1 MILQELHR
9 LAHDHQLVGDPDFES
24 KPVRWT
30 IVLDEQGALAS
41 VICMDVTPPA
51 EAGAKKKPRPRSLT
65 TLVPMQFKRQ
75 GIGFTPFFM
84 VDTSG
89 YALGWEPGGD
99 EKKQAR
105 AEEAVRAFAELVNAC
120 AHDTNDPAAIAVAAF
135 LKKRLNHKSGTEWI
149 AERFKGHEV
158 QGNDLCAFQVGD
170 TGKRFVHERKAVK
183 QWWKEHRAAKRGDSS
198 SIDPD
203 ASTACLITGA
213 PVASS
218 SLVPQV
224 NMNRW
229 GGNSAGSAIVSF
241 NNPAFMSYGLNGSDN
256 APVSPLAAEAAITA
270 LRRLL
275 ARDGEAQDADGK
287 PLPAWNF
294 TLADDTVVTFW
305 SDHPPLAS
313 AMPGIFEAIWEEA
326 QQDAPEDVRR
336 VYGSV
341 FKGSPFTVDNAEQ
354 FRALTLTGSQGRVI
368 VRGFIQQSVPHT
380 IESLRRHFEDLDI
393 VRNYRQND
401 DRSPS
406 HFKLRDLVE
415 AIAGPQ
421 PTNKKSEGVHKA
433 LSQQFLEAA
442 LDSSRLYPHGALVRA
457 VERWRAE
464 FQRDGRF
471 DADLRD
477 ARAAM
482 IKACLNRESRVKN
495 LARPEITK
503 HMDPSNK
510 NPAYRLGCLMAVY
523 ERLQQDAHTSPKSPI
538 REPLNSTVIDR
549 YFRAASATPNAV
561 FKRLEDLSIAHLKK
575 SQREWGLRHTIYF
588 KRLIDAQLQACNATD
603 GIPKRFTLDEQSL
616 FILGYHQMRHWLWA
630 GPDEKS
636 QWRKEYPDA
645 PALYGKDAKPEFET
659 EEPAPV

>member
-1 MILQELHR
+1 
-9 LAHDHQLVGDPDFES
+9 
-24 KPVRWT
+24 
-30 IVLDEQGALAS
+30 
-41 VICMDVTPPA
+41 
-51 EAGAKKKPRPRSLT
+51 
-65 TLVPMQFKRQ
+65 
-75 GIGFTPFFM
+75 
-84 VDTSG
+84 
-89 YALGWEPGGD
+89 
-99 EKKQAR
+99 
-105 AEEAVRAFAELVNAC
+105 
-120 AHDTNDPAAIAVAAF
+120 
-135 LKKRLNHKSGTEWI
+135 
-149 AERFKGHEV
+149 
-158 QGNDLCAFQVGD
+158 
-170 TGKRFVHERKAVK
+170 
-183 QWWKEHRAAKRGDSS
+183 
-198 SIDPD
+198 
-203 ASTACLITGA
+203 
-213 PVASS
+213 
-218 SLVPQV
+218 
-224 NMNRW
+224 MNRW

-326 QQDAPEDVRR
+326 QQDAPEDIRR

-380 IESLRRHFEDLDI
+380 IESSPPFRGPRHRALQTERRSLAVPFQAPGSCRGDRRSTADEQE
-393 VRNYRQND
+393 VRG
-401 DRSPS
+401 RS
-406 HFKLRDLVE
+406 
-415 AIAGPQ
+415 Q
-421 PTNKKSEGVHKA
+421 
-433 LSQQFLEAA
+433 AA
-442 LDSSRLYPHGALVRA
+442 LPTIPRSARTAAACTHMASVRA

-482 IKACLNRESRVKN
+482 IKACLNRESRVKD
-495 LARPEITK
+495 LTRPEITK

-616 FILGYHQMRHWLWA
+616 FILGYHQMRHGSGRGLTKSRN
-630 GPDEKS
+630 GEKVPRRS
-636 QWRKEYPDA
+636 CPVWQRRKARVRD
-645 PALYGKDAKPEFET
+645 
-659 EEPAPV
+659 